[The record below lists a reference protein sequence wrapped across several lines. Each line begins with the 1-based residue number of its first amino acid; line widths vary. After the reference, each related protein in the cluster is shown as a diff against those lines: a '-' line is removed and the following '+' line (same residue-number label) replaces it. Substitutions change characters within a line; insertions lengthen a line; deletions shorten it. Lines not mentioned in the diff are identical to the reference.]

1 MGSLPEGALVVL
13 ARNGDDAAF
22 SELVKL
28 RQGALRGLMRRWCG
42 DPVLADD
49 LAQEAF
55 VQAWRKLNQ
64 LQSPAAFG
72 GWLRQVAI
80 NVWLQHARR
89 KQIQMD
95 ELPEDDSLF
104 EARTDDTSGRLDLE
118 RALNG
123 LRAPERLCIV
133 LCHAEGMTHGEIADA
148 TGLPLGTV
156 KSHVTRGVAKLR
168 TLLEPDKVMS

>member
-1 MGSLPEGALVVL
+1 MESLPEGALVIL

-22 SELVKL
+22 GELVKL
-28 RQGALRGLMRRWCG
+28 RQGALRGLMRRCCG
-42 DPVLADD
+42 DPALADD

-55 VQAWRKLNQ
+55 VQAWRKLTQ

-80 NVWLQHARR
+80 TVWLQHARR
-89 KQIQMD
+89 KQIMMD

-104 EARTDDTSGRLDLE
+104 DARADDASERLDLE

-133 LCHAEGMTHGEIADA
+133 LSHAEGMTHGEIADA